1 MKLVLLGPPGAGKGT
16 QSVVLSRSYK
26 IPHIS
31 TGDILREAV
40 KSGLPLGM
48 KAKAFMDK
56 GELVPDEI
64 VTGIVVERMKR
75 PDTNKGFI
83 LDGFPRTLKQASD
96 LDAALKGMSSDIDMA
111 LYFETSPD
119 VAIAR
124 LSGRRVCKS
133 CGFNYHVKN
142 IPPKK
147 EGVCDKCGG
156 VLFQRPDDKEETV
169 RNRLKVYED
178 QTKPLVDYYSKK
190 GILKKVSGDLEVEK
204 LFKVLS
210 KIFSGSKLRTNLA

>member
-1 MKLVLLGPPGAGKGT
+1 LVLLGPPGAGKGT
-16 QSVVLSRSYK
+16 QSVVLSKRYN

-31 TGDILREAV
+31 TGDILRESV
-40 KSGLPLGM
+40 KSGQPLGL
-48 KAKAFMDK
+48 KAKSFMDK

-64 VTGIVVERMKR
+64 VTGIVVERLKKD
-75 PDTNKGFI
+75 DTRKGYI
-83 LDGFPRTLKQASD
+83 LDGFPRTLKQAQE
-96 LDAALKGMSSDIDMA
+96 LDQSLNKASSSIDMVI
-111 LYFETSPD
+111 YFATLPA
-119 VAIAR
+119 VAIER

-147 EGVCDKCGG
+147 EGICDKCGG
-156 VLFQRPDDKEETV
+156 GLFQRPDDTEDTV

-178 QTKPLVDYYSKK
+178 QTKPLIDFYAKK
-190 GILKKVSGDLEVEK
+190 GSLKRVSGDLGVDE

-210 KIFSGSKLRTNLA
+210 KIFADAKLA